1 MFLLHKHAHIF
12 YIIFFWLLVLLFV
25 VVVRCIFSRFFL
37 KLSLHS
43 MTATAQSIPIRNA
56 IFLCFLACRCFCHLY
71 ISHTHNAK
79 ILNKNKMYKGK
90 TQQKNLINTLCFYTY
105 VATYHVFSLVLFL
118 ARAFCLELIIII
130 FNSNKKCIF
139 SLYSCTIYGFYH
151 INITRSQYVVDTVR
165 YCFFIFILF
174 IYFSWIIWV
183 HVHIMLIRTDASNTH
198 KTKKKY
204 RLGNMLYLSSISLTL
219 KQ

>member
-1 MFLLHKHAHIF
+1 MLSSLERTSLKQSKAMFLLHKHAHIF

-105 VATYHVFSLVLFL
+105 VATYHVFFPSFVSR
-118 ARAFCLELIIII
+118 ARIL
-130 FNSNKKCIF
+130 SR
-139 SLYSCTIYGFYH
+139 
-151 INITRSQYVVDTVR
+151 INNNI
-165 YCFFIFILF
+165 
-174 IYFSWIIWV
+174 
-183 HVHIMLIRTDASNTH
+183 
-198 KTKKKY
+198 
-204 RLGNMLYLSSISLTL
+204 
-219 KQ
+219 